1 MQVYLDLELL
11 CDLEEGLEAVLGD
24 VDLPEVDEVH
34 QAGQVAGPHVR
45 QQQDGVLGSG
55 VLILRSHWSNLTI
68 LCCDWSPAWG
78 GWSAAAGRSIR
89 CTRTR

>member
-45 QQQDGVLGSG
+45 QQQDGVLGSNT
-55 VLILRSHWSNLTI
+55 VLILCFHWSADHNTL
-68 LCCDWSPAWG
+68 L
-78 GWSAAAGRSIR
+78 
-89 CTRTR
+89 